1 MNTRAST
8 SEHSSF
14 ANVVHAAVTIC
25 ARIVAAIMIV
35 GGISGVY
42 ANTRFLARGIL
53 PTLQQ
58 ALLSVAGI
66 IVAAIF
72 MYVGI
77 MILKP
82 SNSDGR

>member
-1 MNTRAST
+1 MNTQLST

-35 GGISGVY
+35 GGISGVH

-58 ALLSVAGI
+58 ALLSVTGI

-72 MYVGI
+72 IYVGI
-77 MILKP
+77 KILKP
-82 SNSDGR
+82 RSRDG

>member
-1 MNTRAST
+1 MNTRLST
-8 SEHSSF
+8 AEHFSF

-66 IVAAIF
+66 IGAAIF
-72 MYVGI
+72 IYLGI
-77 MILKP
+77 KIIKQRKND
-82 SNSDGR
+82 S